1 MAMNLLKWKNALNHL
16 NNYVILYYNSLLS
29 KMSSHS
35 QPPSGVEFKHTKS
48 GDVNPKYIDLLE
60 EDKPIAGQK
69 FACLSFV
76 SPEHILKQKDHF
88 FFEKFL
94 HYWDYQKSM
103 EKFIQFLN
111 FVSFKYHVSFD
122 KMSADFQEFAKE

>member
-1 MAMNLLKWKNALNHL
+1 MPPKSYSTKKNG
-16 NNYVILYYNSLLS
+16 YE
-29 KMSSHS
+29 K
-35 QPPSGVEFKHTKS
+35 KTKTD
-48 GDVNPKYIDLLE
+48 GTPNPKYVDLLDV
-60 EDKPIAGQK
+60 DKPIAGQK

-122 KMSADFQEFAKE
+122 KLSADFQEFAKEEKEILQKTNITRFNLVTDMEK